1 MARKWINIAVA
12 HSPNGLF
19 VYHVVVTRL
28 EPKKTPDLWLE
39 EHRQYFEYND
49 NDNSNDIEINENNKS
64 W

>member
-28 EPKKTPDLWLE
+28 EPKQTPDLWLE
-39 EHRQYFEYND
+39 EDRQYFEYND
-49 NDNSNDIEINENNKS
+49 NDNSNDIEIKRK
-64 W
+64 